1 MTSIQ
6 ASIETRCGLK
16 ALSILKACTQSELLG
31 TLIAAEMDRLSP
43 KDKDFVRRIYE
54 SEIAIA
60 ERRAEVLRADEERR
74 WNE

>member
-6 ASIETRCGLK
+6 ASVETRCSLK
-16 ALSILKACTQSELLG
+16 AMSILKACTQSELLE

-43 KDKDFVRRIYE
+43 EDRAFARRIYE

-60 ERRAEVLRADEERR
+60 EHRAEVRRADEERR